1 VTVAVGVVLFWPIAD
16 LIAAHDVGGMTD
28 PARTSRLVTARD
40 AARGRLLQLGAGV
53 FAAGAL
59 IFTALNFNLTKR
71 GQVTDRY
78 TKAIE
83 QLGSDK
89 GLDVRIGGI
98 YALQRIARD
107 SASDH
112 PTVMDV
118 LSAFVRQRS
127 LEQWP
132 PQEKPINNATRRT
145 RPDVQAAVTVI
156 GFRNLQ
162 YDLQPIDFTHAMLT
176 RADLS
181 GTHLFRADLSWAEF
195 LRANLSGAEL
205 NGAKLHFTD
214 LTRANLTHADL
225 TGAELFR
232 ADVTEANLNG
242 ATLDGAILDEVDF
255 SGADLTDVRF
265 PHSALIPEGW
275 VRDSGSGRLKRAP

>member
-1 VTVAVGVVLFWPIAD
+1 
-16 LIAAHDVGGMTD
+16 MTD
-28 PARTSRLVTARD
+28 PTRTSRLVTARD

-112 PTVMDV
+112 PAVMDV

-127 LEQWP
+127 QEQWP
-132 PQEKPINNATRRT
+132 SQEKPINSATRRT

-156 GFRNLQ
+156 GFRNPQ
-162 YDLQPIDFTHAMLT
+162 YDLQPIDFTHAVLT

-181 GTHLFRADLSWAEF
+181 GTHLSRADLSWADL
-195 LRANLSGAEL
+195 LRANLSEAEL
-205 NGAKLHFTD
+205 NGAKLNFTD
-214 LTRANLTHADL
+214 LTRAKLSHADL
-225 TGAELFR
+225 TGADLFR
-232 ADVTEANLNG
+232 ADVTEADLYG

-255 SGADLTDVRF
+255 SGAELTDVSF
-265 PHSALIPEGW
+265 PYSAIIPEGW
-275 VRDSGSGRLKRAP
+275 VRDSGSGRLKRALASQHPR